1 MEFIIGQGGAKPQT
15 SGGQAGTPG
24 DLIKDSD
31 IAHFVPDVIEAS
43 HNALILV
50 DFWAT
55 WCGPCKQLG
64 PTLEKVVRQMN
75 GAVRLV
81 KVDVD
86 KNQQLAGQLGIQSV
100 PTVYAFKDGRP
111 VDAFAGALPESQV
124 KDFIKRHLGEGAG
137 AGGDPIAEALT
148 MAEELLTQG
157 DAAGAAEIF
166 SQILAHEPENAEALS
181 GLVRAEIKA
190 GQLDQA
196 QALLDQAPPKL
207 HHHAAISAARAAL
220 DLARQ
225 LVKTGSSADLRRKLA
240 ENPADHQ
247 ARFDLALAYFANNE
261 REAAV
266 EELLEIIR
274 RDRKWN
280 DEGARK
286 QLVTFFDAFGQ
297 SDPLTIES
305 RRKLSSILF
314 S

>member
-1 MEFIIGQGGAKPQT
+1 MEFIINQDGARASAP
-15 SGGQAGTPG
+15 AGASTPAG
-24 DLIKDSD
+24 DLIVDSD
-31 IAHFVPDVIEAS
+31 IQHFVADVIEAS
-43 HNALILV
+43 KKALILV

-81 KVDVD
+81 KIDVD
-86 KNQQLAGQLGIQSV
+86 QNQQLAGQLGIQSV
-100 PTVYAFKDGRP
+100 PTVYAFKNGQP
-111 VDAFAGALPESQV
+111 VDAFAGAQPESQI
-124 KDFIKRHLGEGAG
+124 KEFIKRHLGDAAPGDQLAEALAAAEEML
-137 AGGDPIAEALT
+137 AGGDA
-148 MAEELLTQG
+148 G
-157 DAAGAAEIF
+157 GAAHIF
-166 SQILAHEPENAEALS
+166 AQVLQVDPENADAMS
-181 GLVRAEIKA
+181 GMIRCEIKA
-190 GQLDQA
+190 GQLDKAEQILT
-196 QALLDQAPPKL
+196 QLPPKL
-207 HHHAAISAARAAL
+207 LSHAALAAAKAAL

-225 LVKTGSSADLRRKLA
+225 VEKTGNSADLRRKLT

-247 ARFDLALAYFANNE
+247 TRFDLALAYYANGE

-266 EELLEIIR
+266 EELLEIVR

-280 DEGARK
+280 DEAARK

-297 SDPLTIES
+297 TDPLTLET

>member
-1 MEFIIGQGGAKPQT
+1 MEFIINQDGAAQPGAT
-15 SGGQAGTPG
+15 SARPAPAG
-24 DLIKDSD
+24 DLIKESSM
-31 IAHFVPDVIEAS
+31 ASFMADVIEAS
-43 HNALILV
+43 RHCLILV

-64 PTLEKVVRQMN
+64 PLLEKLVRQLN

-81 KVDVD
+81 KIDVD

-111 VDAFAGALPESQV
+111 VDAFAGALPESQI
-124 KDFIKRHLGEGAG
+124 KDFIKRHLGKANP
-137 AGGDPIAEALT
+137 ADALAEALAV
-148 MAEELLTQG
+148 AEEMLAAG
-157 DAAGAAEIF
+157 DVAGAADIF
-166 SQILAHEPENAEALS
+166 AQILGAEPENPEALG
-181 GLVRAEIKA
+181 GLARCEIKA

-196 QALLDQAPPKL
+196 EQILAHAPPAIQN
-207 HHHAAISAARAAL
+207 HAALAAAKAAL

-225 LVKTGSSADLRRKLA
+225 AAKAGPLTELRHKL
-240 ENPADHQ
+240 EQNPKDHQ
-247 ARFDLALAYFANNE
+247 IRFDLALAYYANGEN
-261 REAAV
+261 EAAV
-266 EELLEIIR
+266 DELLEIIK

-280 DEGARK
+280 EEAARK

-297 SDPLTIES
+297 ADPLTVES

>member
-1 MEFIIGQGGAKPQT
+1 MEFILGQGGA
-15 SGGQAGTPG
+15 GGAQGGAQGG
-24 DLIKDSD
+24 DLIKESD
-31 IAHFVPDVIEAS
+31 ISRFVPDVIEAS
-43 HNALILV
+43 KNALILV

-64 PTLEKVVRQMN
+64 PILEKVVRQMN

-81 KVDVD
+81 KIDVD

-124 KDFIKRHLGEGAG
+124 KEFIKRHLDGAAGE
-137 AGGDPIAEALT
+137 GGDPIAEALT
-148 MAEELLTQG
+148 VAEELLNQG
-157 DAAGAAEIF
+157 DVAGAADIF
-166 SQILAHEPENAEALS
+166 SQIAAHDPENAEALS
-181 GLVRAEIKA
+181 GLIRAEIKA
-190 GQLDQA
+190 GQLDRA
-196 QALLDQAPPKL
+196 QHFYDQAPPKL
-207 HHHAAISAARAAL
+207 HNHAALLAAKAAL

-225 LVKTGSSADLRRKLA
+225 LEKTGSSADLRRKLA

-247 ARFDLALAYFANNE
+247 ARLDLALAYYAANE

-266 EELLEIIR
+266 DELLEIIR

-280 DEGARK
+280 DEAARK

-297 SDPLTIES
+297 TDPLTIES

>member
-1 MEFIIGQGGAKPQT
+1 MEFIINQDSAKGGPAP
-15 SGGQAGTPG
+15 AGG
-24 DLIKDSD
+24 DLIKESS
-31 IAHFVPDVIEAS
+31 IQNFMPDVIEAS
-43 HNALILV
+43 KSALVLV

-81 KVDVD
+81 KIDVD
-86 KNQQLAGQLGIQSV
+86 KNQQLAAQLGIQSV
-100 PTVYAFKDGRP
+100 PTVYAFKNGQP
-111 VDAFAGALPESQV
+111 IDAFAGALPESQI
-124 KDFIKRHLGEGAG
+124 KEFILRHLGDAAPGDQLAQAQAAG
-137 AGGDPIAEALT
+137 
-148 MAEELLTQG
+148 EELLAAG
-157 DAAGAAEIF
+157 DAAGAAHIF
-166 SQILAHEPENAEALS
+166 GQILGVEPENPEALS
-181 GLVRAEIKA
+181 GMIRCEIKA
-190 GQLDQA
+190 GQLA
-196 QALLDQAPPKL
+196 QAEQILASLPDKL
-207 HHHAAISAARAAL
+207 KSHAAIAAAQAAL

-225 LVKTGSSADLRRKLA
+225 IEKTGSAADLRRKLA
-240 ENPADHQ
+240 ENASDHQ

-266 EELLEIIR
+266 EELLEIVR

-280 DEGARK
+280 DEAARK

-297 SDPLTIES
+297 ADPLTIET